1 MSMVRALRTLTALE
15 NGTLNAASLQ
25 TQLAGSASRLAEL
38 KILLDT
44 RSLHDRICASAPTI
58 DAIMGSAL
66 AQTAVTQVRYW
77 SELLAA
83 IAAHQPARNALHG
96 SDTVL
101 SWIGS
106 ALERV
111 SVLRTAAAYQVA
123 KTSTNVVSTTTV
135 GLVTASNGSLNG
147 TKYIALG
154 LSNAGSTAIYGY
166 TINTKR
172 TGSTINNTNLYSD
185 LVADTNGADSPLC
198 IPLQSSYSVQLMS
211 GSATG
216 IIHVGLLR
224 CDA

>member
-1 MSMVRALRTLTALE
+1 MSMIRALRTLTALE
-15 NGTLNAASLQ
+15 NGSLSASTLQ

-77 SELLAA
+77 PELLVA

-101 SWIGS
+101 SWIGG

-111 SVLRTAAAYQVA
+111 SVLRAAAAYQVA
-123 KTSTNVVSTTTV
+123 KTSAAVTSTSPV
-135 GLVTASNGSLNG
+135 GLVTELNGSLDG

-154 LSNAGSTAIYGY
+154 LSNAGSAVIYGY

-172 TGSTINNTNLYSD
+172 TGSTISNFNLYCD
-185 LVADTNGADSPLC
+185 TAIDTNGADSPLC
-198 IPLQSSYSVQLMS
+198 IPLQSSYSVQSSS
-211 GSATG
+211 GGTTG
-216 IIHVGLLR
+216 VIHVGLLR